1 VLSVAPLSLN
11 AFPEMK
17 NPFSTPQEELPVS
30 SAITNLEQVNAQLL
44 QPVTTGTTGT
54 TGTIPYS
61 QMNLAQRAEY
71 DKLVRGI

>member
-1 VLSVAPLSLN
+1 MLSVAPLSLN

-54 TGTIPYS
+54 IPYS